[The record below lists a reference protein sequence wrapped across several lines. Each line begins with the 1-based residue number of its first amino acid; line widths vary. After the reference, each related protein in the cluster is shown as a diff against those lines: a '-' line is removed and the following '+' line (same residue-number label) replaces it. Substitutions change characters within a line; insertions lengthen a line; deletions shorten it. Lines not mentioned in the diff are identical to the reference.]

1 VPDLE
6 SLGATVLKRLMKIP
20 GVRDVHSS
28 IVLATVK
35 RSAALP
41 LNHLPLND

>member
-1 VPDLE
+1 M
-6 SLGATVLKRLMKIP
+6 LKRLMKIP

-35 RSAALP
+35 RAAALP
-41 LNHLPLND
+41 LHHLPAND